1 MILLGI
7 LIFYLPNSK
16 HSRMIELLL
25 QEFFI
30 IHIKSKISLSFD
42 LSMNGG
48 RTHEQCAHA

>member
-1 MILLGI
+1 MILTGI

-25 QEFFI
+25 QEFLI
-30 IHIKSKISLSFD
+30 IHIKSKISVSFD

-48 RTHEQCAHA
+48 RTREQCAHA